1 MQLKLAERHQ
11 NLPLHFEVAR
21 FSCTENPAFLLNSS
35 AGSFRTVE
43 DEPKGSHRDDSMVSH
58 PQLNGVLDKK
68 VQVQISDNT
77 PLALSYILRYLC
89 ESLNGF
95 GVKYISQG
103 MAAVVLCE
111 TSQPPPTR

>member
-1 MQLKLAERHQ
+1 
-11 NLPLHFEVAR
+11 
-21 FSCTENPAFLLNSS
+21 
-35 AGSFRTVE
+35 
-43 DEPKGSHRDDSMVSH
+43 MVSH

-95 GVKYISQG
+95 EVKPGQHTG
-103 MAAVVLCE
+103 ALPEE
-111 TSQPPPTR
+111 TIQNATQVSARLKIMRKRN